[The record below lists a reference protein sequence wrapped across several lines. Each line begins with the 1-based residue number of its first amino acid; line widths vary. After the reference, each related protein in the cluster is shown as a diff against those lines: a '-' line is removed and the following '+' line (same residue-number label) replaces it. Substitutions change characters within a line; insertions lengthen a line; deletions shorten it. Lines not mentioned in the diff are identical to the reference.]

1 MTGEELRAAGAAVQA
16 LFARVP
22 DGAAPVPTLG
32 TDVVGVAAHMT
43 APSRGSARAC
53 EG

>member
-1 MTGEELRAAGAAVQA
+1 VTGDELRAAEAAVRE
-16 LFARVP
+16 LFAQVP
-22 DGAAPVPTLG
+22 DGSMAVPLLG
-32 TDVVGVAAHMT
+32 S

>member
-1 MTGEELRAAGAAVQA
+1 MTGDDLRSAGVAVRD

-32 TDVVGVAAHMT
+32 TDVVGVAAHIL